1 MACDFCKK
9 IWSSK
14 EEYEKHFMY
23 SYEEDVAIVLDDEY
37 GNKPSLYIPVEDC
50 YYSDTYLTI
59 DYCPKCGR
67 KLTEDATTP
76 STHDAKQW
84 LFSDLDDTIDCF

>member
-1 MACDFCKK
+1 MTCDFCKK

-14 EEYEKHFMY
+14 EEYEKQITFPY
-23 SYEEDVAIVLDDEY
+23 GEDTAIILDDER
-37 GNKPSLYIPVEDC
+37 GNKRTLYIPMY
-50 YYSDTYLTI
+50 YYSATYLPI

-67 KLTEDATTP
+67 KLTEDATT
-76 STHDAKQW
+76 SSAQDAKQW

>member
-14 EEYEKHFMY
+14 EEYTKEFEY
-23 SYEEDVAIVLDDEY
+23 SSDENIAIVLDERN
-37 GNKPSLYIPVEDC
+37 NKPSLYIPVEDC
-50 YYSDTYLTI
+50 YYSDIYLTI

-67 KLTEDATTP
+67 KLTEDSTTP
-76 STHDAKQW
+76 STSDAQQW
-84 LFSDLDDTIDCF
+84 LFSNLDDAIDCF

>member
-14 EEYEKHFMY
+14 EEYTKEFEY
-23 SYEEDVAIVLDDEY
+23 SFDENIAIVLDERS
-37 GNKPSLYIPVEDC
+37 NKPSLYIPIEDC
-50 YYSDTYLTI
+50 YYSDTYLQI

-67 KLTEDATTP
+67 KLMDDFATP

-84 LFSDLDDTIDCF
+84 LFSNLDDTIDCF

>member
-1 MACDFCKK
+1 MTCDFCKK

-14 EEYEKHFMY
+14 EEYTEQFTY
-23 SYEEDVAIVLDDEY
+23 PDDENVAIVLDDERC
-37 GNKPSLYIPVEDC
+37 NKPSLYIPIEDC
-50 YYSDTYLTI
+50 HYSDTYLQI

-76 STHDAKQW
+76 STDDVKQW
-84 LFSDLDDTIDCF
+84 LFSDLDDIIDCF